1 MALTTMASL
10 KSFQTIFLMGQNRP
24 LFVHFR
30 SFQTQI
36 LLKKLKALAGIELRL
51 SE

>member
-1 MALTTMASL
+1 MLLVSKLAYFFEKRANPSL
-10 KSFQTIFLMGQNRP
+10 

-36 LLKKLKALAGIELRL
+36 LQKNGVCQLDSNLDRR
-51 SE
+51 SRR